1 MLQIVFLIIKIAFM
15 NYFECLSQLKIF
27 LSLLIIEIS
36 KLKLIII
43 NAVINILYKKK
54 NMFVVE
60 HRSLKFLI
68 IKDKV
73 KYKLHCNN

>member
-1 MLQIVFLIIKIAFM
+1 MLQIVFLIIKSAFM

-27 LSLLIIEIS
+27 LTLLIIEIS

-43 NAVINILYKKK
+43 NAVINILYKK
-54 NMFVVE
+54 NRFFVE